1 MSVGIQV
8 SGIMLQVLG
17 KSLSCRQSVLQMVG
31 SILFSVFF
39 ISCESSDPQDQIPP
53 AIVNET
59 INVTNQQYQN
69 LQFMGGHVE
78 IAGGVRGIIIYRAS
92 TTEYRAFERNCSF
105 EPLNTCA
112 RVEVDGSNL
121 FMVDTCCASTFDFRG
136 FPTGG
141 PASLPLREYLTLLDG
156 NFLTI
161 TN

>member
-1 MSVGIQV
+1 MSYRLLRNSHRKALGHRLI
-8 SGIMLQVLG
+8 VL
-17 KSLSCRQSVLQMVG
+17 LVLLVMVA
-31 SILFSVFF
+31 
-39 ISCESSDPQDQIPP
+39 CESSDPQDQIPP

-69 LQFMGGHVE
+69 LQFVGGHVA

-92 TTEYRAFERNCSF
+92 TNEYRAFERNCSF

-121 FMVDTCCASTFDFRG
+121 FMVDSCCTSTFDFHG